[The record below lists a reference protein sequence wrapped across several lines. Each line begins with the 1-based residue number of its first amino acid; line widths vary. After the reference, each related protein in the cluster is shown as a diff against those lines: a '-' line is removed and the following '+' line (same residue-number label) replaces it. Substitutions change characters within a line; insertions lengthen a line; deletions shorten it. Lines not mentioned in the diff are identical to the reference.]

1 MPKYIFVTGGVI
13 SGVGKGITTAS
24 IGRLLKDRGF
34 RVSIQKIDPYLNVD
48 AGTMNPYQHG
58 EVFVTDDGAE
68 TDLDLGHY
76 ERFIDQNLTRES
88 NLTTG
93 MVYDAVIR
101 KERKGEYLGS
111 TVQVIPHITDEIK
124 SRISGLAERSQADIA
139 IIEIGGTVGDI
150 ESLPFLEAIRQMR
163 TDVGEENVL
172 YVHVTLV
179 PFVGPRQEMK
189 TKPTQHSVRELRS
202 IGIQPDLIICR
213 SKFPLTD
220 EMIRKVSLFCDVRRQ
235 EVVVGL
241 DTSQIYEIP
250 LAFEEQGLT
259 QLLLEGL
266 ALPPNPPDH
275 QEWDQVM
282 EGLRAPEDGV
292 TVAIV
297 GKYIELRDAYI
308 SVTEALKH
316 GGIANRC
323 QVHLKWVDSE
333 HVENAGAAE
342 FLSDVGGI
350 LVPGGFGS
358 RGVEGK
364 IQSIRYARENE
375 VPFLGLC
382 LGLQTAVIEFA
393 RDACGLAGAHST
405 EFDQNTPHP
414 VIDLLAS
421 QRAVTDM
428 GATMRLGRYECH
440 LAPDS
445 LALECYGE
453 RIVYE
458 RHRHRFEVN
467 PEYHDALRSHGLSLS
482 GLSPDGTLVE
492 IIELPAHPFF
502 IASQFHP
509 EFRSRPTRAHPLF
522 AGFIRAAF
530 ERAAAQG

>member
-1 MPKYIFVTGGVI
+1 
-13 SGVGKGITTAS
+13 
-24 IGRLLKDRGF
+24 
-34 RVSIQKIDPYLNVD
+34 
-48 AGTMNPYQHG
+48 
-58 EVFVTDDGAE
+58 
-68 TDLDLGHY
+68 
-76 ERFIDQNLTRES
+76 
-88 NLTTG
+88 
-93 MVYDAVIR
+93 
-101 KERKGEYLGS
+101 
-111 TVQVIPHITDEIK
+111 
-124 SRISGLAERSQADIA
+124 
-139 IIEIGGTVGDI
+139 
-150 ESLPFLEAIRQMR
+150 
-163 TDVGEENVL
+163 
-172 YVHVTLV
+172 
-179 PFVGPRQEMK
+179 MK

-220 EMIRKVSLFCDVRRQ
+220 EMIRKVSLFCDVPRQ
-235 EVVVGL
+235 AVIIGL

-259 QLLLEGL
+259 QLLLQGL
-266 ALPPNPPDH
+266 HLPPNPPNH
-275 QEWDQVM
+275 EEWHQVM

-333 HVENAGAAE
+333 HLEGAAPAH
-342 FLSDVGGI
+342 FLGDVAGI
-350 LVPGGFGS
+350 LVPGGFGI

-364 IQSIRYARENE
+364 MQAIRYARENQ

-393 RDACGLAGAHST
+393 RNACSLSGAHSS

-414 VIDLLAS
+414 VIDLLPS
-421 QRAVTDM
+421 QRGVTDM

-440 LAPDS
+440 LVPDS
-445 LALECYGE
+445 LALRCYGE

-467 PEYHDALRSHGLSLS
+467 PEYHEALRSHGLRLS
-482 GLSPDGTLVE
+482 GLSPDGSLVE
-492 IIELPAHPFF
+492 IIELPEHPFF

-509 EFRSRPTRAHPLF
+509 EFRSRPNRAHPLF
-522 AGFIRAAF
+522 AGFIRAALEHTAQEQSPPAPALGA
-530 ERAAAQG
+530 ERHPSPHPG